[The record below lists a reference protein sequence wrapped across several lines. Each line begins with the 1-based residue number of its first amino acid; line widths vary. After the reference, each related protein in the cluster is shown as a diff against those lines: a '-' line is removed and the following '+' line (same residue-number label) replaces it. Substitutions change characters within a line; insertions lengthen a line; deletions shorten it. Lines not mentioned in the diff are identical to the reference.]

1 MWRNWEAAQ
10 KIALRFVLL
19 YIVISISWVLISD
32 WLLQDYLQNAN
43 WISTAKGWLFILL
56 SGLLYYKLIQRM
68 TKDTIENEANYRLI
82 VENVSDLIVV
92 ADRDGHIKY
101 ASPSHEILLGYESE
115 EYEGKKL
122 YDFIQMED
130 NSEIQ
135 GWFQNEIMAKKEIK
149 VEYYLKS
156 KEGNQVLVEG
166 KVVPVASENG
176 TVEKMV
182 LLAHDITKR
191 KQFEK
196 QLIESE
202 ERYRKLVEYSP
213 ETIFI
218 HIDGKIVYVNNAG
231 MRLAGVQHIE
241 EVMGKNIL
249 DFVVPEDLEYAK
261 NQIRK
266 VEEMGETKL
275 HDYQI
280 TRIDG
285 TRLFVEAL
293 AFQTTYQEN
302 KAVQVIIRDITER
315 KRAEER
321 VRYLAYYDS
330 LTGLPNRNFLFDYL
344 NELLIAIKKDKQPIA
359 VMFLDLDRFKMINDT
374 LGHSYG
380 DFLLQQ
386 VASRLKECLPKDS
399 MIARYGGDEYVIVL
413 QEKQLEAISRLS
425 DRIIDKLAE
434 PFFLRDRQMFISP
447 SIGISMYPKNGDAA
461 ERLIKNADAA
471 MYLAK
476 EKGKNNYQFYTSSLN
491 DRNSSK
497 LELEN
502 GLRNAIKKHE
512 FTLFYQPQIDLNTN
526 KIIGL
531 EALLRWKHPKYG
543 FVSPAE
549 FIPIAE
555 ETGLIVSIGKWAL
568 ETACNQHKQWKEK
581 GFSPMSIAVNVSA
594 LQFRHKDFVKT
605 IEQII
610 SNTKCRAGYLE
621 LEMTESVMQHL
632 GETTTIMNELKEIG
646 VNLSIDDFGT
656 GYSSLNYLRHF
667 PIDTLKIDKSFVD
680 EINNGKNGEIIVKT
694 IIDLGNSLGFQVIA
708 EGVENEQQASFL
720 RQNNCHVGQGYFL
733 SKPLPADQIEILF
746 SLA

>member
-10 KIALRFVLL
+10 KIAWRFVLL
-19 YIVISISWVLISD
+19 YIVISISWLLISD
-32 WLLQDYLQNAN
+32 WLLQDHLQNAK
-43 WISTAKGWLFILL
+43 WISTVKGGLFIVL
-56 SGLLYYKLIQRM
+56 SALLYYKLIQRM
-68 TKDTIENEANYRLI
+68 IKDTIENEANYRLI

-92 ADRDGHIKY
+92 ADRDGYIKY
-101 ASPSHEILLGYESE
+101 ASPSHERLLGHRSE
-115 EYEGKKL
+115 EYEGKEL
-122 YDFIQMED
+122 FDFIQTED
-130 NSEIQ
+130 TFKMQ
-135 GWFQNEIMAKKEIK
+135 DWFQNEIMLKKEIE

-166 KVVPVASENG
+166 KVVPVASGNG
-176 TVEKMV
+176 KVEKMV

-231 MRLAGVQHIE
+231 LRLAGVQYIE
-241 EVMGKNIL
+241 EVVGKNIL
-249 DFVVPEDLEYAK
+249 DFVSSEDLNYVE

-266 VEEMGETKL
+266 VEETGKTKL

-280 TRIDG
+280 NRMDG

-315 KRAEER
+315 KRAEEK

-330 LTGLPNRNFLFDYL
+330 LTGLPNRNLLFDYL
-344 NELLIAIKKDKQPIA
+344 NELLIAIKKEKQTLA

-386 VASRLKECLPKDS
+386 VASRLKACLPKGS
-399 MIARYGGDEYVIVL
+399 MLARYGGDEYIIVL
-413 QEKQLEAISRLS
+413 QEKKLEAISRLS
-425 DRIIDKLAE
+425 DQIIDKLAE
-434 PFFLRDRQMFISP
+434 PFFLSDRQMFISP
-447 SIGISMYPKNGDAA
+447 SIGISIYPKNGDVA
-461 ERLIKNADAA
+461 EELIKNADAA

-476 EKGKNNYQFYTSSLN
+476 EKGKNTYQFYTSSLN
-491 DRNSSK
+491 SMDSCK

-502 GLRNAIKKHE
+502 GLRNAIKNEE
-512 FTLFYQPQIDLNTN
+512 FTLYYQPQVDLNTN

-531 EALLRWKHPKYG
+531 EALIRWKHPKYG

-555 ETGLIVSIGKWAL
+555 ETGLIVAIGKWVL
-568 ETACNQHKQWKEK
+568 ETACNQHKQWEEK
-581 GFSPMSIAVNVSA
+581 GFSPMRIAVNVSA
-594 LQFRHKDFVKT
+594 LQFRHKDFAKT

-610 SNTKCRAGYLE
+610 SNTKCRASYLE
-621 LEMTESVMQHL
+621 LEITESVMQHL
-632 GETTTIMNELKEIG
+632 GETTTIMNELKELG

-667 PIDTLKIDKSFVD
+667 PINTLKIDKSFVD
-680 EINNGKNGEIIVKT
+680 EINNGKNGEIIVKV
-694 IIDLGNSLGFQVIA
+694 IIDLGNRLGFQVIA
-708 EGVENEQQASFL
+708 EGIENKQQAIFL
-720 RQNNCHVGQGYFL
+720 KQNNCHIGQGDFF
-733 SKPLPADQIEILF
+733 SQPLPAEKMERLF
-746 SLA
+746 SE